1 MMSVITL
8 FEKRN
13 DNIYILLYEIKN
25 IRYLHY
31 FWSINIWRTIL
42 MAMNPYLEFIL
53 QLMAQIL
60 GDGND
65 RKNFASRDIDWQN
78 ELMIE
83 TRIFFLL
90 LYGFATINE

>member
-1 MMSVITL
+1 
-8 FEKRN
+8 
-13 DNIYILLYEIKN
+13 
-25 IRYLHY
+25 
-31 FWSINIWRTIL
+31 

-83 TRIFFLL
+83 TRIFFFIIVWIRYNQRIVYLVSIQDRYYDNRYEL
-90 LYGFATINE
+90 MWMQ